1 MVNNFKEI
9 QNLAT
14 KIRLNVLDMT
24 NLGKSSH
31 IGSVFSISEIL
42 ACLYSGLLN
51 VDPKNPNYKDRDRF
65 ILSKGH
71 AGAGVYSVLAE
82 KGFFKK
88 DILKSHYQNGSKLSG
103 HISHKS
109 IPGVEFS
116 TGSLGHGLPVGAGLA
131 LAAKMDKRKNK
142 VVVLLSDG
150 ECDEG
155 SNWEAILFSSHHKLN
170 NLIVIIDYNKLQSL
184 DYVKNT
190 LGIEPLEEK
199 FKSFGW
205 SVISIDGHDI
215 DEIINSYAQAVKSKT
230 PACIIANTT
239 KGKGVSFMEEK
250 VLWHYRSPQ
259 GSEYKMAK
267 EELFKQLIESNDEK
281 L

>member
-1 MVNNFKEI
+1 MVNNFSEI

-31 IGSVFSISEIL
+31 IASVFSISEIL
-42 ACLYSGLLN
+42 ACLYSGLLD

-116 TGSLGHGLPVGAGLA
+116 TGSLGHGLPVGAGMA

-190 LGIEPLEEK
+190 LGIEPLEDK

-215 DEIINSYAQAVKSKT
+215 DEINNSYAQAVKSKP
-230 PACIIANTT
+230 PAL
-239 KGKGVSFMEEK
+239 
-250 VLWHYRSPQ
+250 VLC
-259 GSEYKMAK
+259 
-267 EELFKQLIESNDEK
+267 
-281 L
+281 